1 MTTKFLRVG
10 EEDWSKMSKGD
21 VVHILRLYL
30 EEEKATSY
38 RKMISEE
45 AFGSPSWAESQAF
58 LLGDLRRIE
67 RIIRF
72 LPDKGN

>member
-1 MTTKFLRVG
+1 MNKFLRVDKETWG
-10 EEDWSKMSKGD
+10 KMSKQD
-21 VVHILRLYL
+21 VVNILRKYL

-45 AFGSPSWAESQAF
+45 SFSSPSWAEQQSF
-58 LLGDLRRIE
+58 LLGDLKRIE
-67 RIIRF
+67 RLLNF

>member
-1 MTTKFLRVG
+1 MNKFLRVDK
-10 EEDWSKMSKGD
+10 EDWGLMSKQD
-21 VVHILRLYL
+21 VVDILRKYL

-45 AFGSPSWAESQAF
+45 GFLSPSWASQQSF
-58 LLGDLRRIE
+58 LLGDLKRIE
-67 RIIRF
+67 RILKF

>member
-1 MTTKFLRVG
+1 MNKFLRVN
-10 EEDWSKMSKGD
+10 EEDWGKMSKQD
-21 VVHILRLYL
+21 VVNILRKYL

-45 AFGSPSWAESQAF
+45 SFSSPSWAEQQSF
-58 LLGDLRRIE
+58 LLGDLKRIE
-67 RIIRF
+67 RLLNF

>member
-1 MTTKFLRVG
+1 MPKLLRVG
-10 EEDWSKMSKGD
+10 EEDWSMMSKQD
-21 VVHILRLYL
+21 VIGILRSYL
-30 EEEKATSY
+30 EEEKALSY

-67 RIIRF
+67 RVLKF

>member
-1 MTTKFLRVG
+1 MNKFLRVDK
-10 EEDWSKMSKGD
+10 EEWGKMSKQD
-21 VVHILRLYL
+21 VVNILRKYL

-45 AFGSPSWAESQAF
+45 SFSSPSWAEQQSF
-58 LLGDLRRIE
+58 LLGDLKRIE
-67 RIIRF
+67 RLLNF

>member
-1 MTTKFLRVG
+1 MPNKFLRVSK
-10 EEDWSKMSKGD
+10 EDWSGMSKQD
-21 VVHILRLYL
+21 VVNILRSYL
-30 EEEKATSY
+30 EEEKALSY

-67 RIIRF
+67 KIIKF

>member
-1 MTTKFLRVG
+1 MNKFLRVDKETWG
-10 EEDWSKMSKGD
+10 KMSKQD
-21 VVHILRLYL
+21 VVNILRKYL

-45 AFGSPSWAESQAF
+45 SFSSPSWADQQSF
-58 LLGDLRRIE
+58 LLGDLKRIE
-67 RIIRF
+67 RLLNF

>member
-1 MTTKFLRVG
+1 MPKFLRVG
-10 EEDWSKMSKGD
+10 EEDWSSMSKGD
-21 VVHILRLYL
+21 VVSILRDYL
-30 EEEKATSY
+30 EEEKALSY

-45 AFGSPSWAESQAF
+45 AFNSPSWAESQAF

-67 RIIRF
+67 RILKF

>member
-1 MTTKFLRVG
+1 MPKFLRVG

-21 VVHILRLYL
+21 VVNILRLYL
-30 EEEKATSY
+30 EEEKALSY

-67 RIIRF
+67 RTLKF

>member
-1 MTTKFLRVG
+1 MNKFLRVDKETWG
-10 EEDWSKMSKGD
+10 KMSKQD
-21 VVHILRLYL
+21 VVNILRKYL

-45 AFGSPSWAESQAF
+45 SFSSPSWAEQQSF
-58 LLGDLRRIE
+58 LLGDLKRIE
-67 RIIRF
+67 RILNF

>member
-1 MTTKFLRVG
+1 
-10 EEDWSKMSKGD
+10 MSKQD
-21 VVHILRLYL
+21 VVNILRKYL

-45 AFGSPSWAESQAF
+45 SFSSPSWAEQQSF
-58 LLGDLRRIE
+58 LLGDLKRIE
-67 RIIRF
+67 RLLNF

>member
-1 MTTKFLRVG
+1 MNKFLRVDK
-10 EEDWSKMSKGD
+10 EEWGKMSKQD
-21 VVHILRLYL
+21 VVNILRKYL

-45 AFGSPSWAESQAF
+45 SFSSPSWAEQQSF
-58 LLGDLRRIE
+58 LLGDLKRIE
-67 RIIRF
+67 RILKF

>member
-1 MTTKFLRVG
+1 MNKFLRVN
-10 EEDWSKMSKGD
+10 EEDWGKMSKQD
-21 VVHILRLYL
+21 VVNILRKYL

-45 AFGSPSWAESQAF
+45 SFSSPSWAQQQSF
-58 LLGDLRRIE
+58 LLGDLKRIE
-67 RIIRF
+67 RLLNF

>member
-1 MTTKFLRVG
+1 MNKFLRVN
-10 EEDWSKMSKGD
+10 EEDWGKMSKQD
-21 VVHILRLYL
+21 VVNILRKYL

-45 AFGSPSWAESQAF
+45 SFSSPSWAQQQSF
-58 LLGDLRRIE
+58 LLGDLKRIE
-67 RIIRF
+67 RILKF

>member
-1 MTTKFLRVG
+1 MPKFLRVAP
-10 EEDWSKMSKGD
+10 EEWSSMSKQD
-21 VVHILRLYL
+21 VIGILRSYL
-30 EEEKATSY
+30 EEEKALSY

-67 RIIRF
+67 RVLKF

>member
-1 MTTKFLRVG
+1 MNKFLRVDK
-10 EEDWSKMSKGD
+10 EDWGLMSKQD
-21 VVHILRLYL
+21 VVDILRKYL

-45 AFGSPSWAESQAF
+45 SFLSPSWAEQQSF
-58 LLGDLRRIE
+58 LLGDLKRIE
-67 RIIRF
+67 RILKF